1 MQKTFGEFFKEK
13 RLEKNLTQKQLA
25 KQLFVSESAVSKWE
39 KDVAHPDITLLPKLA
54 EILGVTEH
62 ELITASVDKEIREE
76 KRQAKKW
83 RTLSFSWDLFFYIA
97 YGVALIPCF
106 ICNLAINKTLSWF
119 FIVLSALILSFTFT
133 NLPKIIKKYKLIL
146 IPLSEY
152 LALIL
157 LLGVCCIYTK
167 GDWFLIPTL
176 SVLLGLIIIFTP
188 IYITKYEIF
197 SKIRKYTD
205 FVCIL
210 VDFIVLNIL
219 LITINVY
226 TINNGF
232 TNGWWYLRVALPI
245 VAIIYLII
253 NVIISVRFLKTNK
266 LLKTGIILF
275 LIELFTYLPPLFI
288 KVKNPLLQNEINS
301 ANIFNANLS
310 SWQID
315 KTLEPNIHLIIFLS
329 ILLFA
334 VIFTIVGIILH
345 LKKKNNDYN

>member
-1 MQKTFGEFFKEK
+1 MKKTFGEFFKEK
-13 RLEKNLTQKQLA
+13 RLEKNITQKQLA
-25 KQLFVSESAVSKWE
+25 NKLFVSESAVSKWE
-39 KDVAHPDITLLPKLA
+39 KGIAHPDITLLPKLA
-54 EILGVTEH
+54 EILSVTEH
-62 ELITASVDKEIREE
+62 ELITASIDNEIREE
-76 KRQAKKW
+76 KKQAKKW
-83 RTLSFSWDLFFYIA
+83 RILSFSWSLFFYIA
-97 YGVALIPCF
+97 YGLALIPCF
-106 ICNLAINKTLSWF
+106 ICDLAINNTLSWF
-119 FIVLSALILSFTFT
+119 WIVLSALILSFSFT
-133 NLPKIIKKYKLIL
+133 NLPKIIKKHKLIL

-152 LALIL
+152 LALVL

-197 SKIRKYTD
+197 SKIRKYAD
-205 FVCIL
+205 FISIFI
-210 VDFIVLNIL
+210 DFIVLNIL

-232 TNGWWYLRVALPI
+232 TNGWWYLKVALPI
-245 VAIIYLII
+245 VSIIYLII

-266 LLKTGIILF
+266 FLKTGIVLF

-310 SWQID
+310 CWQID
-315 KTLEPNIHLIIFLS
+315 KTLEPNIHLILFLS
-329 ILLFA
+329 ILLLT
-334 VIFTIVGIILH
+334 VIFMLIGIILH
-345 LKKKNNDYN
+345 LKKKNNGYN